1 MSSEKK
7 PGWVILY
14 RGLYILL
21 PSPNSRDSNKPLDVG
36 STPPTQDPIVAN
48 KGLRWDFQH
57 AILVFRLIITWW
69 VDINYKLYN

>member
-48 KGLRWDFQH
+48 KGLGWDFQTCNPGVSTYYY
-57 AILVFRLIITWW
+57 LVGR
-69 VDINYKLYN
+69 YKL